1 MNDKKRL
8 NSYEDL
14 PLVLDVAD
22 IQRIMGI
29 SRASAYELVH
39 TPGFPAFR
47 RGRLIKVSKIAFF
60 EWMAK
65 TLQHPAQKRPNK
77 RGVFPPTQK
86 SPPPPQRGPQEKN
99 TKK

>member
-22 IQRIMGI
+22 IQQIMGI

-47 RGRLIKVSKIAFF
+47 SGRLIKVSKKAFF
-60 EWMAK
+60 DWMAK
-65 TLQHPAQKRPNK
+65 GTGN
-77 RGVFPPTQK
+77 V
-86 SPPPPQRGPQEKN
+86 QEQ
-99 TKK
+99 